1 MTCDIIRIYKTT
13 LYFSQNASFEVIL
26 ITDGLYTYGVFIY
39 DLGSWT
45 MKNPFGSRKYT
56 VGYSLED
63 KTGEIY
69 ATAQNYSNLNNIS
82 NVPNGKYIIFLF
94 SNQKPYSDVLPQN

>member
-1 MTCDIIRIYKTT
+1 M
-13 LYFSQNASFEVIL
+13 IL
-26 ITDGLYTYGVFIY
+26 ISDGLYTYGVFIY

-63 KTGEIY
+63 KTGAIY

-94 SNQKPYSDVLPQN
+94 FNQKPYHDVLPQN

>member
-1 MTCDIIRIYKTT
+1 M
-13 LYFSQNASFEVIL
+13 IL
-26 ITDGLYTYGVFIY
+26 ISDGLYTYGVFIY

-63 KTGEIY
+63 KTGAIY
-69 ATAQNYSNLNNIS
+69 ANEQNYSNLNNIS
-82 NVPNGKYIIFLF
+82 NVQNGTYKMLLCF
-94 SNQKPYSDVLPQN
+94 NQKPYSDVLPQN